1 MLIPATP
8 LLTKVRKAWE
18 SDPLGTSALIDEAV
32 ATWMLD
38 ELDRYAEPLS
48 KCFTAQSVESVR
60 LAKRAL
66 GRRYVEEI
74 SKGVYPDDVEMQRTA
89 QWLSDLEVVV
99 SKISEETKEKKR
111 RNVEQQGRQ
120 AGGRFGFKIDTK
132 SESDVRGTHP
142 TQLSPHAEGLVV
154 TDETGQIK
162 INDQLAGTEG
172 EHQVNRHQSQWEQVN
187 DGIRSMA
194 ADMGRDAGKVNFV
207 VTIDGSQGLYKV
219 TGNLGQASAGLKDL
233 GEKFNAQSD
242 TIKAVELSAPVD
254 ASPELTQK
262 VNIYNQVGYAAAG
275 SVPSWLRRLSSS
287 DWQGLVGPGDPQA
300 SGLNRMFDR
309 VTAGSSV
316 LRALPGVDDKYA
328 EWARFV
334 GTVGPEADRALGPHI
349 RRAAYR
355 YRGTEKTPDAELR
368 ADLSTTQGSA
378 YAGVIALADNEVPS
392 REVTAIGDRMPSD
405 GNPVV
410 TSMINRARK
419 GAQGDQLRMQV
430 ASDVAVGDMLRY
442 LPEDPFTAKLSEKSG
457 HVLPSHG
464 VLFNAKGEIVS
475 QSVGSAD
482 DHYLPFDLK
491 NLGALRGGQYVRT
504 RTAGGLTGEDV
515 YTAIQ
520 SGARMVTVASSS
532 GVFTMEMD
540 PAFRG
545 ARGNSD
551 KAREMYTRYLQILDA
566 VEASGLYLQDVPGP
580 MKAKLRAEAA
590 ASVIPTGDKK
600 ADEKAIGDAY
610 ERRLE
615 AMRRDQ
621 SALDADELE
630 RIQSEAEDE
639 VLNNP
644 QTKRMSN
651 PQIRR
656 TIDDVYEDKVE
667 AARADK
673 VQALRLNAAGYD
685 MALKTLQQQYPYF
698 IRSVSH
704 TSLKDLGGTARL
716 RANESGEDRGY
727 VRPGG
732 LKPDKVR
739 SGYYNAVPA
748 GQAGQLPGPKRERET
763 TEPGGETRAAGASSG
778 APGGAA
784 KPGAG
789 AASPAAPAGAS
800 RLGQALQVNATLAQA
815 SGKNALASLSNGLAN
830 FNPPVTLSYDGEFNP
845 EGTPT
850 QHAAWALRQLT
861 LSPSADVLS
870 KPGVLEALNDPSAVK
885 AGFKAVWG
893 TPAVGDLTDSEGSAI
908 NPEEIGGATTADQ
921 LHAWVS
927 QQARLAVDSITFAQ
941 PFAGPAPEDPA
952 MLFDAPAKPYSYTDL
967 DRVSEQE
974 LEGFTASGD
983 GQRLQALAA
992 ERGWIKSNGDYESAP
1007 MVARDVKDS
1016 LEVLRAIREATK
1028 NVAHSQQMQNAP
1040 HENSALDMVVA
1051 AIPANGKIKPAERIE
1066 RALGRPLAQS
1076 DLMGNETT
1084 LEARAADL
1092 HRAWSL
1098 LTTERAVGTLTP
1110 DKEGGGFPKEKLLRR
1125 TPSPQEDVKKAQAEP
1140 DLDDPVVVA
1149 RLLASVGIR

>member
-1 MLIPATP
+1 MLIPASP
-8 LLTKVRKAWE
+8 LLTEFRKAMLR
-18 SDPLGTSALIDEAV
+18 DPQGTSELIDEAV
-32 ATWMLD
+32 SSWMLD
-38 ELDRYAEPLS
+38 ELDAYAEPLA
-48 KCFTAQSVESVR
+48 KCFAAQSLESIR

-89 QWLSDLEVVV
+89 QWLAGLEVVV
-99 SKISEETKEKKR
+99 KALSEEGRAKLSAKAKAQNESGARAGKR
-111 RNVEQQGRQ
+111 G
-120 AGGRFGFKIDTK
+120 FGFLVDTK

-142 TQLSPHAEGLVV
+142 TNLSPHAEGLVV
-154 TDETGQIK
+154 TDETGQVK
-162 INDQLAGTEG
+162 VNDQMAGTES
-172 EHQVNRHQSQWEQVN
+172 EHQLARHQSQWEQLN
-187 DGIRSMA
+187 DGLKSMA
-194 ADMGRDAGKVNFV
+194 ADMGKDAGKVDAMISMEGPN
-207 VTIDGSQGLYKV
+207 GPENAKV
-219 TGNLGQASAGLKDL
+219 NLGSAAANLTGL
-233 GEKFNAQSD
+233 GERFNPLTYTVKSVQL
-242 TIKAVELSAPVD
+242 VAPVD
-254 ASPELTQK
+254 ASPELAQK
-262 VNIYNQVGYAAAG
+262 VNVYNQVGYATAG
-275 SVPSWLRRLSSS
+275 NVPAWLRRLSSS

-300 SGLNRMFDR
+300 SGLSRMFDR

-368 ADLSTTQGSA
+368 ADLSTKSGTA
-378 YAGVIALADNEVPS
+378 YAGVIALADQEVPAK
-392 REVTAIGDRMPSD
+392 EVTAIGDRMPSE

-410 TSMINRARK
+410 TSMINRARH

-464 VLFNAKGEIVS
+464 VLFNAKGELVS
-475 QSVGSAD
+475 QSVGSSD

-491 NLGALRGGQYVRT
+491 NLASLRGGQYVRT
-504 RTAGGLTGEDV
+504 RVAGGLTGEDV

-580 MKAKLRAEAA
+580 MKAKLRQEAA
-590 ASVIPTGDKK
+590 ASVIPTGEKK
-600 ADEKAIGDAY
+600 VDEEAVRAAY
-610 ERRLE
+610 ERRLD

-630 RIQSEAEDE
+630 RIQAEAEDE

-698 IRSVSH
+698 VRSVSY
-704 TSLKDLGGTARL
+704 TSLKDLGGTAKL

-732 LKPDKVR
+732 LRAEKVR
-739 SGYYNAVPA
+739 SGFYETGNPQ
-748 GQAGQLPGPKRERET
+748 GPGPKRPREAA
-763 TEPGGETRAAGASSG
+763 EKPGGAAGGGSTSG

-784 KPGAG
+784 KPAAG
-789 AASPAAPAGAS
+789 AASPAAPAGG
-800 RLGQALQVNATLAQA
+800 RLRGAMQLNQQVAQAQATQALQELKTGLGALNRKIAPNGVPGKDGYNPTGSKESRAA
-815 SGKNALASLSNGLAN
+815 SALSALAAGTMTPEQVLA
-830 FNPPVTLSYDGEFNP
+830 D
-845 EGTPT
+845 
-850 QHAAWALRQLT
+850 
-861 LSPSADVLS
+861 PSA
-870 KPGVLEALNDPSAVK
+870 LEALQDEKAVK
-885 AGFKAVWG
+885 SGVNDIWEL
-893 TPAVGDLTDSEGSAI
+893 DLNDAFQGGLD
-908 NPEEIGGATTADQ
+908 PEDFGGATDAAEFQ
-921 LHAWVS
+921 AW
-927 QQARLAVDSITFAQ
+927 LA
-941 PFAGPAPEDPA
+941 
-952 MLFDAPAKPYSYTDL
+952 
-967 DRVSEQE
+967 DRVRAISDAGE
-974 LEGFTASGD
+974 LVDPFGGDYDPTTPMTMGTKAPMHPDMDFVDPREIEGFVS
-983 GQRLQALAA
+983 GQRGAPLMKII
-992 ERGWIKSNGDYESAP
+992 ETRGWIGANGKPEAATKVKADI
-1007 MVARDVKDS
+1007 KDS
-1016 LEVLRAIREATK
+1016 LEVLQQTK
-1028 NVAHSQQMQNAP
+1028 TLLEQVAHGGQVDFVEDKMKFVLSKVP
-1040 HENSALDMVVA
+1040 G
-1051 AIPANGKIKPAERIE
+1051 GKERLA
-1066 RALGRPLAQS
+1066 RALGHEPGPDDMNLS
-1076 DLMGNETT
+1076 TGNLDT
-1084 LEARAADL
+1084 AADQL
-1092 HRAWSL
+1092 QQAWSL
-1098 LTTERAVGTLTP
+1098 WTTSRAVESLVPP
-1110 DKEGGGFPKEKLLRR
+1110 DQGGGLSPKRSLLRG
-1125 TPSPQEDVKKAQAEP
+1125 PASPQEELAAKSLEP
-1140 DLDDPVVVA
+1140 DLDDPAVVA
-1149 RLLASVGIR
+1149 SLLASMGIGT